1 MYCIPW
7 AVVMN
12 SNLHNL
18 DISSSCH
25 STRFWN
31 ILCSCYDHWW
41 LPSSAWELQKAL
53 FEILWDPVEFLRTM
67 VKHSY
72 MVIPFQN
79 VIFGHGKKH
88 LFNKG
93 KLAEEL
99 LTGSSGLAQNLRYQ
113 GYKHLILRYQSDKDV
128 RGHISLV
135 ICHHLQY
142 QS

>member
-1 MYCIPW
+1 MQGQQNKYQILNGQSVFTASKEARFCQLKYDKMYCIPW

-25 STRFWN
+25 SIRFRN
-31 ILCSCYDHWW
+31 IFWFCYDHWW
-41 LPSSAWELQKAL
+41 LPSSAWELQNAL
-53 FEILWDPVEFLRTM
+53 FEILWDPVEFLKTV

-79 VIFGHGKKH
+79 VFLGHGKEH

-93 KLAEEL
+93 KLAGEL
-99 LTGSSGLAQNLRYQ
+99 LTRSSGLVQNLRY
-113 GYKHLILRYQSDKDV
+113 
-128 RGHISLV
+128 
-135 ICHHLQY
+135 
-142 QS
+142 